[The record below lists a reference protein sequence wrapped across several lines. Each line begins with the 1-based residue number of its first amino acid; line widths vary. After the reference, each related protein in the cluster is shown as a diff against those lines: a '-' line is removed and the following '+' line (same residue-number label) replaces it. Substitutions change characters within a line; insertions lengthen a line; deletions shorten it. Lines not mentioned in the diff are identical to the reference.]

1 MSYEG
6 VVPILR
12 VADLTTSIDYYTNI
26 LGFELQWQEP
36 SVLASIIRDEVKLF
50 LAQGDQGNPGSW
62 IWIGVDDAEQL
73 FNDYRAKGAKI
84 RHPPTNYSW
93 AYEMQVEDP
102 DGNVLRMGSEPKENE
117 PLGEWLDMHGRRWRP
132 SGDDW
137 IEVKGDQ

>member
-12 VADLTTSIDYYTNI
+12 VADLTASIDYYTNI
-26 LGFELQWQEP
+26 LGFGLQWQEP
-36 SVLASIIRDEVKLF
+36 GVFASIIRDEVKLF

-84 RHPPTNYSW
+84 RHPPTNYTW

-102 DGNVLRMGSEPKENE
+102 DGNVLRIGSEPKEDE

-132 SGDDW
+132 AADGW
-137 IEVKGDQ
+137 VEVKE

>member
-132 SGDDW
+132 SGDGW
-137 IEVKGDQ
+137 VEVV